1 MHKGKEF
8 VDIVPANSRDNHLS
22 VLMHDVGLEKP
33 QWVLLLLPDG
43 ATLKPQTSASQSIL
57 RIGTTSGAI
66 REAFLENV
74 WGRPDRQTHVFS
86 GRNIMCHNQECLVL
100 SNDKTSL
107 RDGFMSGWRVK
118 EGERSLEEDMK
129 IVTW

>member
-43 ATLKPQTSASQSIL
+43 ATLKPQTSALQSIL
-57 RIGTTSGAI
+57 RIGTTLGAI
-66 REAFLENV
+66 RERFLRTFGGDPIV
-74 WGRPDRQTHVFS
+74 RLTSF
-86 GRNIMCHNQECLVL
+86 LV
-100 SNDKTSL
+100 
-107 RDGFMSGWRVK
+107 
-118 EGERSLEEDMK
+118 
-129 IVTW
+129 